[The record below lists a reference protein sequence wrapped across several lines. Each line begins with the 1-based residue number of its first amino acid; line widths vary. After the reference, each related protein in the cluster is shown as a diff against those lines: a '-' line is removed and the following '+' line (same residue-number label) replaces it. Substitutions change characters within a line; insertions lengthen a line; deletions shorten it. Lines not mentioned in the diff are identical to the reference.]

1 MFTRGSSIDLG
12 LNRAVE
18 SLLRSGGSEGIL
30 PIVQVGEPVLRQ
42 PTRRYNGQLSKST
55 LTKLVETM
63 RTTMVEAPGVGL
75 AAPQIGLG
83 LALAVVEDHIS
94 DDLDDPREIS
104 EFPFHAIINPSYQP
118 IGTET
123 RSFYEGCLS
132 FEGYQA
138 VRKRWRDITARWQ
151 DMDGTWHELP
161 MADAP
166 SHILSDEYANRS
178 GDQGFTGCFA
188 TLCCQD
194 QTGEGWPADFRY
206 LTLT

>member
-94 DDLDDPREIS
+94 DDLDDPREIATVLAERTHS
-104 EFPFHAIINPSYQP
+104 EVVQV
-118 IGTET
+118 IGKKIVLYKEN
-123 RSFYEGCLS
+123 
-132 FEGYQA
+132 
-138 VRKRWRDITARWQ
+138 KDHKKI
-151 DMDGTWHELP
+151 ELP
-161 MADAP
+161 
-166 SHILSDEYANRS
+166 R
-178 GDQGFTGCFA
+178 
-188 TLCCQD
+188 
-194 QTGEGWPADFRY
+194 
-206 LTLT
+206 

>member
-1 MFTRGSSIDLG
+1 MTCDRSPRLSRRSWRNMFTRGSSIDLG

-18 SLLRSGGSEGIL
+18 SPLRSGGSEGIL

-75 AAPQIGLG
+75 PPRKWFGARPGGGRRPYQRRP
-83 LALAVVEDHIS
+83 
-94 DDLDDPREIS
+94 DDPREIS
-104 EFPFHAIINPSYQP
+104 NFRSTQSSTRRISRSVRK
-118 IGTET
+118 

-138 VRKRWRDITARWQ
+138 VRKRWRISPHGGRIWTARG
-151 DMDGTWHELP
+151 MRSICTAGLP
-161 MADAP
+161 AF
-166 SHILSDEYANRS
+166 SS
-178 GDQGFTGCFA
+178 
-188 TLCCQD
+188 
-194 QTGEGWPADFRY
+194 
-206 LTLT
+206 